1 MKKKT
6 IKTKKKMI
14 HIKKSIKIRKKN
26 AHPRYFFALDG
37 LSISEMKTSISYLM
51 HLRRDVSLKL

>member
-1 MKKKT
+1 
-6 IKTKKKMI
+6 MI